1 MRENITKGEGTINK
15 RGEEGNYKIGRRM
28 TFYRGS
34 GEKEKL
40 GERWSRDT
48 GKINGRKKGR

>member
-1 MRENITKGEGTINK
+1 MRGNITKGEGTINK
-15 RGEEGNYKIGRRM
+15 KGEEGNYNIGRRM